1 MNHTQRLSQPEEFGK
16 YQLVARLAHGP
27 MADVYKAKSHGVEG
41 FEKILIVKIIH
52 LGLAAIP
59 SFVDTLIDE
68 AKRAVSLSH
77 ANVVQV
83 YDLGREDNQNRVYI
97 ATEYIKGYD
106 LGRAIKLANDAGKP
120 VPAELAVFIISEI
133 SKGLDYAHRRK
144 DFNFN
149 SLNIVHRSI
158 CPGNVMLSF
167 DGDVKLTDFGIS
179 RAMNCVKTLSDND
192 VRQRYL
198 YTAPEVLKGEPY
210 TTQSDIY
217 SMGILFYQMLAG
229 RHPYDHE
236 DLNILAERARNAQ
249 IPSITTY
256 VDLPRQLVHT
266 LESMLVLQ
274 PAGRATSAGALYEEL
289 ISYLFANNVKA
300 DNHIL
305 ANLMQELRRW
315 NRHQDPA
322 NPEVEVG
329 LEEISLHELQA
340 SFELNDALLADAANA
355 SQPEIS
361 ESTHSALPSMK
372 LAHLFSKDRSSSEE
386 LPVLPGA
393 FETYYATAS
402 RGRGKAVLVSGR
414 LGRGRQYL
422 PDRLIEALVWR
433 GNAQTFPVQT
443 NSDDR
448 YRPFGILSDLI
459 KQCLTQ
465 SFSGESN
472 YNNAALIALQNLP
485 VEPDAIALLA
495 GIWNLQELPII
506 GYQRRRQLLTDL
518 FLVILKNFSQAG
530 PLVIVINHVE
540 RVDRLSLDVLRDI
553 IAQIGS
559 LPVMLVLCTNTD
571 ESMRVVFDTGR
582 PEDLEAL
589 RISGEEP
596 PALDELHNLKPLAL
610 SLLALLALS
619 ERPMSQVDLG
629 MLLNIPV
636 VQLLPAL
643 NELVEIG
650 AVRVPEAG
658 IFIIGIN
665 NVSVRLAE
673 SLGFTQSPHFA
684 NLLAR
689 YFTHRTTSGGSSAI
703 LSTSTSDFTLQNDP
717 NQIPTLVRLNT
728 IAGERR
734 RMLRLA
740 QAYSDHLDKN
750 GWQITRLDFYQ
761 HCATLLAQESIGA
774 PHARMNFILAAAE
787 LALEN
792 SQLET
797 CRTLLQPLAA
807 LSEKARNEH
816 AFVRGQLLL
825 GQMAMQNDDLE
836 DAHTYFQRSATAAR
850 GLQDSALLA
859 NSLLA
864 LAGWCERY
872 GNLSTAQSMLD
883 RALNLFAYQGTQQM
897 NLIER
902 ATLLHRTIRI
912 RIERDMPRLAEQPM
926 RDLRELADRS
936 RIPAIECRA
945 DSSEARLLNTVG
957 KHSLALQYLERG
969 ITTAEQFNLQALRI
983 ELIREK
989 AVTQLESGSTKAAL
1003 RTAEQLIELAA
1014 QNADHYSEQRARDIK
1029 AVTSCILGKNVAL
1042 GLDHLNASLARATE
1056 RKILKDIYRGHNMLA
1071 NALRALNQQA
1081 SADSHTQ
1088 KAQRIAQSMHERV
1101 PS

>member
-1 MNHTQRLSQPEEFGK
+1 MNHTQRLSQPQEFGK

-41 FEKILIVKIIH
+41 FEKILIVKVIH

-59 SFVDTLIDE
+59 GFVDTLIEE

-83 YDLGREDNQNRVYI
+83 YDLGREEDQQRVYI

-106 LGRAIKLANDAGKP
+106 LGRAMNLARSAAKP
-120 VPAELAVFIISEI
+120 LPAELAVFIISEI
-133 SKGLDYAHRRK
+133 AKGLDYAHRRK

-179 RAMNCVKTLSDND
+179 RAMDSVKTLSDHD
-192 VRQRYL
+192 VRQRLL
-198 YTAPEVLKGEPY
+198 YTAPEVLKGEPH
-210 TTQSDIY
+210 TPQSDIF
-217 SMGILFYQMLAG
+217 SMGLLFYHMLAG
-229 RHPYDHE
+229 KHPYENE
-236 DLNILAERARNAQ
+236 DLNVVQERARNAK
-249 IPSITTY
+249 IPSITTH
-256 VDLPRQLVHT
+256 VDLPRQLVHA

-274 PAGRATSAGALYEEL
+274 PAGRASSAGAIYEEL
-289 ISYLFANNVKA
+289 ISYLFANSVKA

-315 NRHQDPA
+315 SRQQDQA
-322 NPEVEVG
+322 NIELEVG
-329 LEEISLHELQA
+329 LEEISLHELQV
-340 SFELNDALLADAANA
+340 SFELNDALLADAVN
-355 SQPEIS
+355 SSLSEIS
-361 ESTHSALPSMK
+361 ESTHSALPSIK
-372 LAHLFSKDRSSSEE
+372 LAHLFMKDRSSNEE

-393 FETYYATAS
+393 FETYYTSVS
-402 RGRGKAVLVSGR
+402 RGRGKAVLISGR

-422 PDRLIEALVWR
+422 PDRLVEALVWR
-433 GNAQTFPVQT
+433 GNTQTFAVQAT
-443 NSDDR
+443 SDDR
-448 YRPFGILSDLI
+448 YSPFSVLSNLL
-459 KQCLTQ
+459 KQCIMQ
-465 SFSGESN
+465 SFSDVSTPN
-472 YNNAALIALQNLP
+472 HATLLALQNLP
-485 VEPDAIALLA
+485 VAPDAIAVLA
-495 GIWNLQELPII
+495 GIWNLHELPKI
-506 GYQRRRQLLTDL
+506 GYQQRRKLLADL
-518 FLVILKNFSQAG
+518 LFVVLKAFSKNG
-530 PLVIVINHVE
+530 PLVFVINHVE
-540 RVDRLSLDVLRDI
+540 RADRLSLDVLRDL

-571 ESMRVVFDTGR
+571 ESMRAVFDTGR

-596 PALDELHNLKPLAL
+596 PALDELHNINPLAL

-629 MLLNIPV
+629 MLLNTPV
-636 VQLLPAL
+636 VQILPAL

-658 IFIIGIN
+658 TFIIGIN

-673 SLGFTQSPHFA
+673 SLGFTQSPYFA
-684 NLLAR
+684 ALLAR
-689 YFTHRTTSGGSSAI
+689 YFTHRTTSGNSSAV
-703 LSTSTSDFTLQNDP
+703 LLTSPADFTVQNDP
-717 NQIPTLVRLNT
+717 YQIPTLIRLNT

-734 RMLRLA
+734 RMLQLA
-740 QAYSDHLDKN
+740 HAYAEHLDKN
-750 GWQITRLDFYQ
+750 GWQTTRLDFYQ

-816 AFVRGQLLL
+816 AFIRGQLLL

-836 DAHTYFQRSATAAR
+836 DAQTYFQRSATAAR

-864 LAGWCERY
+864 LAGWYERY
-872 GNLSTAQSMLD
+872 GNLSTAQNMLD

-897 NLIER
+897 NLTER

-926 RDLRELADRS
+926 RDLRELANRS
-936 RIPAIECRA
+936 KIPTIECRA
-945 DSSEARLLNTVG
+945 DSAEARLLNTVG
-957 KHSLALQYLERG
+957 KHSLALQYLARG
-969 ITTAEQFNLQALRI
+969 IATAEQFNLQALRI
-983 ELIREK
+983 ELIREQ

-1003 RTAEQLIELAA
+1003 KTAEQLIELAA

-1029 AVTSCILGKNVAL
+1029 ALTSCILGQNVAL

-1056 RKILKDIYRGHNMLA
+1056 RKVLKDIYRGHNMLA
-1071 NALRALNQQA
+1071 NALRALDQHA
-1081 SADSHTQ
+1081 SADSHTR
-1088 KAQRIAQSMHERV
+1088 KAQRIAQSMHERIT
-1101 PS
+1101 S